1 MNKFK
6 TFRENNF
13 KIIKLIMVKNE
24 NFNSGP
30 NLGRSNTFKALNGN
44 DQCNVYLKKKKYI

>member
-1 MNKFK
+1 
-6 TFRENNF
+6 
-13 KIIKLIMVKNE
+13 MVKNE

-44 DQCNVYLKKKKYI
+44 DQCNVYLKKKYIYKLKFWKLFNKCLLSHN